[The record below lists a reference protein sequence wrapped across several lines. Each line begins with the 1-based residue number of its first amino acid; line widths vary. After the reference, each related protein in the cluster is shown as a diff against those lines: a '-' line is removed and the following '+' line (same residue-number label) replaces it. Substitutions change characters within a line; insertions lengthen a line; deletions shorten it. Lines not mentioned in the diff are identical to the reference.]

1 MDSTPPASDPE
12 AILRAEIDRYIQ
24 MGYVVTSQTTR
35 SAQLVKPKKFNI
47 MWAIVWFTLAI
58 VPLLVYLL
66 YYAFKWDH
74 RVTWPST
81 KRATSPESAAWRA
94 NNMRPQI
101 PRSGE
106 LPDLHQRWV
115 TPRDRKCPEHGRNCE
130 HC

>member
-74 RVTWPST
+74 RVYLTVDEEGNIT
-81 KRATSPESAAWRA
+81 RKRGLA
-94 NNMRPQI
+94 
-101 PRSGE
+101 GE
-106 LPDLHQRWV
+106 QHASSD
-115 TPRDRKCPEHGRNCE
+115 T
-130 HC
+130 